1 MPYLFSSHLV
11 LHVTSNRYA
20 GLIARPNQIE
30 ENSIFFQV
38 QYYFVPAHYVYES
51 ISMTWFTGDTRQ
63 VIVEPGTQYY
73 DPLDCPSRLNFDGV
87 CMVSI
92 SDYVQAF
99 FGFKWS

>member
-1 MPYLFSSHLV
+1 MSYLFSSHLV

-30 ENSIFFQV
+30 ENTIFFQA
-38 QYYFVPAHYVYES
+38 QYLFVPAHYVYES
-51 ISMTWFTGDTRQ
+51 ISMTWFTGDPRQ

-73 DPLDCPSRLNFDGV
+73 DLLDCASRLNSDGV
-87 CMVSI
+87 CMVSTY
-92 SDYVQAF
+92 DYVQAF